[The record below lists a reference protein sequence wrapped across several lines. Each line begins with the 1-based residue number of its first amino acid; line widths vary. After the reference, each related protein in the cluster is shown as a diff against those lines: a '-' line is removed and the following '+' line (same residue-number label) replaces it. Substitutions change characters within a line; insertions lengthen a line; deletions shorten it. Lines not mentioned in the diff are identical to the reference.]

1 MRRNKLPPFQPLQGT
16 REDPDEGSG
25 SEDDEEDKEWEDN
38 DLDYESDGEEEKD
51 SVSSASVEKSHA
63 NKYEEDLVK
72 GYKANNTNLVHF
84 ILTLYDY
91 G

>member
-1 MRRNKLPPFQPLQGT
+1 M
-16 REDPDEGSG
+16 
-25 SEDDEEDKEWEDN
+25 
-38 DLDYESDGEEEKD
+38 DYESDGEEEKD
-51 SVSSASVEKSHA
+51 SVSSASVEKFHA